1 MAERYTRHMNDRRE
15 GRQLYTLPA
24 YARIQPYILRR
35 RSDAACFLS
44 DSVEVTGVEKWLREK
59 RAGGWANLG
68 FLHLIIAAYV
78 RTVSMRPGIN
88 RFVSGRRIYARND
101 IEVVLPVKRSASVTA
116 TETSIK
122 VRFAPTD
129 TVFDVY
135 RKLTEATDE
144 VRADI
149 SLSAPEKLANTLMRF
164 PRVLLRMAM
173 SIFRLM
179 DYFDWLPRTWLDVSP
194 FHGSVTMLDLG
205 SFGVPPADPHLADFG
220 NMPCAVSFGAR
231 RKVNEADG
239 TASGVER
246 HYVDLRI
253 ACDERIADSCIKEI
267 RDQQKWLTETVG
279 VTPEIYRFPGGS
291 PTAGNKKQAIA
302 AALAADGLGYV
313 DWNCYTGDGLPGVLT
328 TEKAYQNAVSSV
340 GEQKIVVM
348 LMHDYSAATLEALP
362 DIIDTLKAKG
372 YMMMPL
378 FRESVMI
385 RSA

>member
-122 VRFAPTD
+122 ARFAPTD

-135 RKLTEATDE
+135 RQLTEATDE

-173 SIFRLM
+173 SFFRLM

-205 SFGVPPADPHLADFG
+205 SFGIPPADPHLADFG

-253 ACDERIADSCIKEI
+253 ACDERIADS
-267 RDQQKWLTETVG
+267 
-279 VTPEIYRFPGGS
+279 YYFAS
-291 PTAGNKKQAIA
+291 
-302 AALAADGLGYV
+302 ALKCLKYFLR
-313 DWNCYTGDGLPGVLT
+313 NPHL
-328 TEKAYQNAVSSV
+328 
-340 GEQKIVVM
+340 
-348 LMHDYSAATLEALP
+348 LELAP
-362 DIIDTLKAKG
+362 
-372 YMMMPL
+372 
-378 FRESVMI
+378 ESVEEDVN
-385 RSA
+385 

>member
-135 RKLTEATDE
+135 RKLTEASDE

-179 DYFDWLPRTWLDVSP
+179 DYFDWL
-194 FHGSVTMLDLG
+194 
-205 SFGVPPADPHLADFG
+205 PHLADFG

-253 ACDERIADSCIKEI
+253 ACDERIADS
-267 RDQQKWLTETVG
+267 
-279 VTPEIYRFPGGS
+279 YYFAS
-291 PTAGNKKQAIA
+291 
-302 AALAADGLGYV
+302 ALKCLKYFLR
-313 DWNCYTGDGLPGVLT
+313 NPHL
-328 TEKAYQNAVSSV
+328 
-340 GEQKIVVM
+340 
-348 LMHDYSAATLEALP
+348 LELAP
-362 DIIDTLKAKG
+362 
-372 YMMMPL
+372 
-378 FRESVMI
+378 ESVEEDVN
-385 RSA
+385 

>member
-205 SFGVPPADPHLADFG
+205 SFGVRQRIRTLPISATCPAPFRSAR
-220 NMPCAVSFGAR
+220 GAR
-231 RKVNEADG
+231 
-239 TASGVER
+239 
-246 HYVDLRI
+246 
-253 ACDERIADSCIKEI
+253 
-267 RDQQKWLTETVG
+267 
-279 VTPEIYRFPGGS
+279 
-291 PTAGNKKQAIA
+291 
-302 AALAADGLGYV
+302 
-313 DWNCYTGDGLPGVLT
+313 
-328 TEKAYQNAVSSV
+328 
-340 GEQKIVVM
+340 
-348 LMHDYSAATLEALP
+348 
-362 DIIDTLKAKG
+362 
-372 YMMMPL
+372 
-378 FRESVMI
+378 
-385 RSA
+385 

>member
-15 GRQLYTLPA
+15 GPPALYASRLRPHPA
-24 YARIQPYILRR
+24 VHSPPPERR
-35 RSDAACFLS
+35 RLLPLGQRGGHGRGEMAA
-44 DSVEVTGVEKWLREK
+44 GKK

-173 SIFRLM
+173 GIFRLM

-231 RKVNEADG
+231 RKVSEADG

-253 ACDERIADSCIKEI
+253 ACDERIADSYYFASALKCLKYFL
-267 RDQQKWLTETVG
+267 RNPTFWSWL
-279 VTPEIYRFPGGS
+279 
-291 PTAGNKKQAIA
+291 
-302 AALAADGLGYV
+302 
-313 DWNCYTGDGLPGVLT
+313 
-328 TEKAYQNAVSSV
+328 
-340 GEQKIVVM
+340 
-348 LMHDYSAATLEALP
+348 
-362 DIIDTLKAKG
+362 
-372 YMMMPL
+372 
-378 FRESVMI
+378 
-385 RSA
+385 RSLWRRT

>member
-1 MAERYTRHMNDRRE
+1 MHERAH
-15 GRQLYTLPA
+15 
-24 YARIQPYILRR
+24 
-35 RSDAACFLS
+35 
-44 DSVEVTGVEKWLREK
+44 DSGLREK

-122 VRFAPTD
+122 VCFAPTD

-173 SIFRLM
+173 GIFRLM

-231 RKVNEADG
+231 RKVSEADG

-253 ACDERIADSCIKEI
+253 ACDERIADS
-267 RDQQKWLTETVG
+267 
-279 VTPEIYRFPGGS
+279 YYFAS
-291 PTAGNKKQAIA
+291 
-302 AALAADGLGYV
+302 ALKCLKYFLR
-313 DWNCYTGDGLPGVLT
+313 NPHL
-328 TEKAYQNAVSSV
+328 
-340 GEQKIVVM
+340 
-348 LMHDYSAATLEALP
+348 LELAP
-362 DIIDTLKAKG
+362 
-372 YMMMPL
+372 
-378 FRESVMI
+378 ESVEEDVN
-385 RSA
+385 

>member
-173 SIFRLM
+173 SIFRRFSICSSSLVA
-179 DYFDWLPRTWLDVSP
+179 YWIRVS
-194 FHGSVTMLDLG
+194 L
-205 SFGVPPADPHLADFG
+205 
-220 NMPCAVSFGAR
+220 
-231 RKVNEADG
+231 
-239 TASGVER
+239 
-246 HYVDLRI
+246 
-253 ACDERIADSCIKEI
+253 
-267 RDQQKWLTETVG
+267 LTPSTRSATVG
-279 VTPEIYRFPGGS
+279 EVS
-291 PTAGNKKQAIA
+291 
-302 AALAADGLGYV
+302 LATSSYV
-313 DWNCYTGDGLPGVLT
+313 
-328 TEKAYQNAVSSV
+328 ASVSS
-340 GEQKIVVM
+340 M
-348 LMHDYSAATLEALP
+348 TS
-362 DIIDTLKAKG
+362 
-372 YMMMPL
+372 
-378 FRESVMI
+378 
-385 RSA
+385 

>member
-194 FHGSVTMLDLG
+194 FHGSFL
-205 SFGVPPADPHLADFG
+205 H
-220 NMPCAVSFGAR
+220 
-231 RKVNEADG
+231 
-239 TASGVER
+239 
-246 HYVDLRI
+246 
-253 ACDERIADSCIKEI
+253 SCGP
-267 RDQQKWLTETVG
+267 L
-279 VTPEIYRFPGGS
+279 
-291 PTAGNKKQAIA
+291 
-302 AALAADGLGYV
+302 
-313 DWNCYTGDGLPGVLT
+313 
-328 TEKAYQNAVSSV
+328 SV
-340 GEQKIVVM
+340 GFRGNFLCFLRRFRLFSGCI
-348 LMHDYSAATLEALP
+348 
-362 DIIDTLKAKG
+362 
-372 YMMMPL
+372 L
-378 FRESVMI
+378 FRLLYGKNCFQCHFLKHLPSKPNFLT
-385 RSA
+385 S

>member
-1 MAERYTRHMNDRRE
+1 
-15 GRQLYTLPA
+15 
-24 YARIQPYILRR
+24 
-35 RSDAACFLS
+35 
-44 DSVEVTGVEKWLREK
+44 
-59 RAGGWANLG
+59 
-68 FLHLIIAAYV
+68 
-78 RTVSMRPGIN
+78 MRPGIN

-231 RKVNEADG
+231 RKVSEADG
-239 TASGVER
+239 TASEGDYFWIQYFFVSGGLSYSITFAGTR
-246 HYVDLRI
+246 
-253 ACDERIADSCIKEI
+253 
-267 RDQQKWLTETVG
+267 QTESA
-279 VTPEIYRFPGGS
+279 Y
-291 PTAGNKKQAIA
+291 
-302 AALAADGLGYV
+302 
-313 DWNCYTGDGLPGVLT
+313 LPVFEQML
-328 TEKAYQNAVSSV
+328 SS
-340 GEQKIVVM
+340 M
-348 LMHDYSAATLEALP
+348 TL
-362 DIIDTLKAKG
+362 D
-372 YMMMPL
+372 
-378 FRESVMI
+378 V
-385 RSA
+385 